1 MTGQLLLP
9 FLNRIAEILGR
20 PAAPLAHARGDEGDG
35 LGVHAAVTAA
45 RSDLGPVE
53 RRQVDARK
61 RLQARE
67 RGPSGMQARYDA
79 VVEQMKARHEI
90 RIHRWRK
97 NMSGKAWTLHYRDG
111 RVTRLIE
118 APYPKG
124 PMSAAIF
131 LHEVGHHALG
141 IGFCS
146 PRCLEEYHAWRWSL
160 ETMQAFDLNITDAV
174 IARRDRSLRYAVAK
188 AVRRGMRR
196 VPEELAGYLP
206 AGVTTK

>member
-20 PAAPLAHARGDEGDG
+20 PAPPLPHSHAIGRDG
-35 LGVHAAVTAA
+35 LGARPSATGPRSGRRAIAQHIDAGRPKRVRDKRTA
-45 RSDLGPVE
+45 
-53 RRQVDARK
+53 
-61 RLQARE
+61 
-67 RGPSGMQARYDA
+67 GMQARYDA

-90 RIHRWRK
+90 RIHRWRTS
-97 NMSGKAWTLHYRDG
+97 MSGKAWTLHYRDG
-111 RVTRLIE
+111 RVVRLIE
-118 APYPKG
+118 SPYPKG

-131 LHEVGHHALG
+131 LHEIGHHALG

-174 IARRDRSLRYAVAK
+174 IARRDRSLRYAVSK

-206 AGVTTK
+206 AGVEVR